1 VRAAGELTVLSGQRI
16 SWRAEPPVVLRR
28 TGPTRMHLV
37 QAAGGPLGGDE
48 LRLRLRLAAGTELTL
63 ATAAATVAQPGRPG
77 AGPAYWTVTAELA
90 EGARLRWLPEP
101 TVVCDGA
108 ELHASLRLTMAEGAS
123 ALVREQVQLGRHG
136 QRGGRYRGLLAAD
149 YAGAPLVRHST
160 VLDGADPALTG
171 PGGTGG
177 QRLVGTLLGAGAAG
191 AVGGVVEA
199 GAVGEAGGVDGSRE
213 PLAAVGECAGLRW
226 ARHELA
232 GPGWLVV
239 AVGTDPVALSRVL
252 SGAVTTVPGVASRV
266 SRADLTA
273 TVAAASDSNAV
284 PATAVRQ

>member
-1 VRAAGELTVLSGQRI
+1 VRAAGELTVLAGQRI

-37 QAAGGPLGGDE
+37 QAAGGPLGGDQLE
-48 LRLRLRLAAGTELTL
+48 LRLSLAAGTELTL

-108 ELHASLRLTMAEGAS
+108 ELHASLRLTVAEGAG

-160 VLDGADPALTG
+160 VLDGADPALSG

-177 QRLVGTLLGAGAAG
+177 QRLVGTLLGAGAVFGAG
-191 AVGGVVEA
+191 DDLLEPADSASVGSGS
-199 GAVGEAGGVDGSRE
+199 VGSGSVGSGS
-213 PLAAVGECAGLRW
+213 VGECAGLRW
-226 ARHELA
+226 ARHDLV

-239 AVGTDPVALSRVL
+239 ALGSDPVALSRVL
-252 SGAVTTVPGVASRV
+252 DGAEFRPGEPG
-266 SRADLTA
+266 A
-273 TVAAASDSNAV
+273 TVVAGADNTTV
-284 PATAVRQ
+284 PATAVR

>member
-1 VRAAGELTVLSGQRI
+1 MRSGQRI
-16 SWRAEPPVVLRR
+16 SWRAEPPVVLRQ

-37 QAAGGPLGGDE
+37 QAAGGPLGGDRLE
-48 LRLRLRLAAGTELTL
+48 LRLSLAAGTELTV

-90 EGARLRWLPEP
+90 EGAMLRWLPEP

-108 ELHASLRLTMAEGAS
+108 ELHAALRLTMAEGAG

-149 YAGAPLVRHST
+149 YAGTPLVRHST

-177 QRLVGTLLGAGAAG
+177 QRLVGALLGAGAGTGAG
-191 AVGGVVEA
+191 TGTGAGVGTGDELLEAVGSGS
-199 GAVGEAGGVDGSRE
+199 VGES
-213 PLAAVGECAGLRW
+213 AGLRW
-226 ARHELA
+226 ARHDLA

-239 AVGTDPVALSRVL
+239 ALGSDPVAMSRVL
-252 SGAVTTVPGVASRV
+252 SGAVSMPGEPATT
-266 SRADLTA
+266 L
-273 TVAAASDSNAV
+273 AAGTDNTTV
-284 PATAVRQ
+284 PATAVG

>member
-1 VRAAGELTVLSGQRI
+1 MRAAGELTVLAGQRI

-37 QAAGGPLGGDE
+37 QAAGGPLGGDHLE
-48 LRLRLRLAAGTELTL
+48 LRLSLAAGTELTL

-108 ELHASLRLTMAEGAS
+108 ELHASLRLTMDEGAG

-149 YAGAPLVRHST
+149 YAGTPLVRHST

-177 QRLVGTLLGAGAAG
+177 QRLVGTLLGAGAGFGAG
-191 AVGGVVEA
+191 VEVGAFEA
-199 GAVGEAGGVDGSRE
+199 DRLAG
-213 PLAAVGECAGLRW
+213 LAAAADLEVAADLRDGAPVGECAGLRW

-239 AVGTDPVALSRVL
+239 ALGTDPVALSRVL
-252 SGAVTTVPGVASRV
+252 SGGAPR
-266 SRADLTA
+266 A
-273 TVAAASDSNAV
+273 TVAAGSDSATV
-284 PATAVRQ
+284 PATAPG

>member
-1 VRAAGELTVLSGQRI
+1 MRSGQRI

-28 TGPTRMHLV
+28 TGPDQMHLV
-37 QAAGGPLGGDE
+37 QAAGGPLGGDRLE
-48 LRLRLRLAAGTELTL
+48 LRLSLGAGTSLTL

-108 ELHASLRLTMAEGAS
+108 ELHASLRLGLAEGAG

-149 YAGAPLVRHST
+149 CAGVPLVRHST
-160 VLDGADPALTG
+160 VLDGADPALAG

-177 QRLVGTLLGAGAAG
+177 QRLVGALLGAGTS
-191 AVGGVVEA
+191 
-199 GAVGEAGGVDGSRE
+199 DGLLEHSD
-213 PLAAVGECAGLRW
+213 LSTVGECAGVRW

-239 AVGTDPVALSRVL
+239 ALGSDPVALSRVL
-252 SGAVTTVPGVASRV
+252 SGSALMMGEPG
-266 SRADLTA
+266 A
-273 TVAAASDSNAV
+273 TVATGSDR
-284 PATAVRQ
+284 ATASPTAPR